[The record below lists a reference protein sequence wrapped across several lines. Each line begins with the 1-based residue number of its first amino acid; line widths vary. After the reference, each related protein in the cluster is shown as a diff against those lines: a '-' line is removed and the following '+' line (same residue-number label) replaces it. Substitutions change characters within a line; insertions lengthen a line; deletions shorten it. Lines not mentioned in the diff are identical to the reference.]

1 VAGLITSFA
10 AQGTPIRAVM
20 LPRLGPNVWHHT
32 PASAMALLEEL
43 EETARLML
51 LQPDSPPLLAAELAD
66 LRQTFGA
73 VW

>member
-1 VAGLITSFA
+1 VADLIRSYA

-32 PASAMALLEEL
+32 PASTLALLEEL

-51 LQPDSPPLLAAELAD
+51 LQPDTPPLYASELDD

-73 VW
+73 KW